1 MNWPTPSETGRYVLR
16 LFVTGTTSRS
26 QRAIANMRKICEQEL
41 AGQYD
46 LEIIDVYEKPE
57 ATRELQVVATPT
69 LVKVLPEPLRR
80 IIGDLS
86 DREKVLAGL
95 NLAPAAS
102 EPRQNP

>member
-1 MNWPTPSETGRYVLR
+1 MTWPTPTETGRYVLR

-26 QRAIANMRKICEQEL
+26 QRAIANMRQICEVEL
-41 AGQYD
+41 AGKYD

-86 DREKVLAGL
+86 DKEKVLAGL
-95 NLAPAAS
+95 NLTPSAAGTS
-102 EPRQNP
+102 KP

>member
-1 MNWPTPSETGRYVLR
+1 MNWPTASGPGRYVLR

-26 QRAIANMRKICEQEL
+26 QRAIANMRKICEETL
-41 AGQYD
+41 AGKYD
-46 LEIIDVYEKPE
+46 LEIIDVYENPE
-57 ATRELQVVATPT
+57 ATRDLQVVATPT

-95 NLAPAAS
+95 NLTPLANETS
-102 EPRQNP
+102 EGS

>member
-1 MNWPTPSETGRYVLR
+1 MSWPADPPPVRYVLR

-26 QRAIANMRKICEQEL
+26 QRAIANMRKICEEQL
-41 AGQYD
+41 AGKVD
-46 LEIIDVYEKPE
+46 LAIIDVYENPE

-95 NLAPAAS
+95 DMLPVAS
-102 EPRQNP
+102 PTPKAS

>member
-1 MNWPTPSETGRYVLR
+1 MLR

-26 QRAIANMRKICEQEL
+26 QRAIANMRKICEKEL

-86 DREKVLAGL
+86 DREKVLTGL
-95 NLAPAAS
+95 NLTPVTG
-102 EPRQNP
+102 EPRQIS